1 MKHYSKDTISKIG
14 NAIVYLSDRIPDL
27 SKTKLL
33 KLLYLLEECSA
44 IKNKTPFFGLNF
56 EVWQAGPVIKDV
68 YIDLSNDQPSLLK
81 DYITTRTDGNNT
93 YISGKTPFCDDEF
106 SDIDI
111 ELIEYVV
118 SKYGNKTAKQL
129 VKYTHNKNSAWY
141 KAASENGLIELFNS
155 GRANHSNIEV
165 DLTHYL
171 SGCDSQLYAENKEVM
186 DAFNML
192 KK

>member
-1 MKHYSKDTISKIG
+1 MPYYKYVIILQLYQCDKLNNKHKI
-14 NAIVYLSDRIPDL
+14 YETL
-27 SKTKLL
+27 
-33 KLLYLLEECSA
+33 
-44 IKNKTPFFGLNF
+44 F
-56 EVWQAGPVIKDV
+56 ERYDKQNRER
-68 YIDLSNDQPSLLK
+68 YC
-81 DYITTRTDGNNT
+81 
-93 YISGKTPFCDDEF
+93 KTPFCDDEF

-165 DLTHYL
+165 DLTRYL
-171 SGCDSQLYAENKEVM
+171 SGCNSQLYAENKEVM